1 MCMDGDRI
9 EEIHS
14 HHGVSVLRF
23 ASGESLRIPRAM
35 RRRSPFHTGTRAEP
49 GEVLDWVSA
58 HARPFAMDRACYF
71 LGASMRSVREMERRL
86 REAAYPEE
94 SIRETLCVLEEN
106 GLLDDVQ
113 YSREVTAS
121 QLHRGYG
128 PRSIR
133 SRLASRGIGA
143 ELARASVGEVSQEME
158 LDSAREALRKLS
170 RGRDLSSFENLQ
182 KLRQA
187 LFRRGFD
194 SSVISR
200 VLEEAGDE
208 QN

>member
-1 MCMDGDRI
+1 MHVSGNRI

-23 ASGESLRIPRAM
+23 SSGESIRIPRVM
-35 RRRSPFHTGTRAEP
+35 RRRSPFHIGTCAEP
-49 GEVLDWVSA
+49 GEALDWVSA

-94 SIRETLCVLEEN
+94 SIRETLRALEEN

-133 SRLASRGIGA
+133 SRLASRGVGA
-143 ELARASVGEVSQEME
+143 DLVRASVGEVSQEME
-158 LDSAREALRKLS
+158 LESAREAMRKLA
-170 RGRDLSSFENLQ
+170 RGRDLNCFGELQ

-194 SSVISR
+194 SSVISL
-200 VLEEAGDE
+200 VLEEARNG
-208 QN
+208 